1 MRDYSRELNDLS
13 CRIWDYAEL
22 KFDEARSAEAIASF
36 LESEGFLVT
45 RGIAGMETAFSAS
58 WGEGDPV
65 IGFLGEYDALS
76 GLSQEAGTAEK
87 KPRAGTETG
96 HGCGHNLLGSASAG
110 AALMLRDYLK
120 ESGRPGTVVFFGCP
134 GEEGGSGKTYMA
146 REGIFDQ
153 LSTALT
159 WHPGGGNA
167 VLTGSFMANCQV
179 CYRFHGTSS
188 HAAAAPHLGRSAL
201 DAVELMD
208 VGVNYLRE
216 HIEPTDR
223 IHYAILDTGGTSPN
237 VVQNHAEVLYLIR
250 STDSEK
256 VRALYERVNKIA
268 KGAAMMTETE
278 VEILFDKAA
287 SSTLSNS
294 VLEDLL
300 FQCMKK
306 VPLPEYTE
314 EELAFAKAVKDTC
327 RDIDP
332 SGDISIS
339 FLPNREKKH
348 YARLYREKLMADFI
362 VGHPHL
368 DVYVAGSSDVG
379 DVSFVVPTAQFSA
392 ATVTPGT
399 PAHSWQMTAQ
409 GKSSAALKG
418 MLYAAKVLAEAGKQL
433 IDDPSLLKK
442 AREEF
447 LEETGGRKY
456 VCPIPAHIRPHRNIR
471 ELETALRNS

>member
-1 MRDYSRELNDLS
+1 MKDYSRELYDLS

-22 KFDEARSAEAIASF
+22 KFEETRSAEAIASF

-87 KPRAGTETG
+87 KLRAGTETG

-110 AALMLRDYLK
+110 AALLLRDYLK

-146 REGIFDQ
+146 RSGIFDR
-153 LSTALT
+153 LSAALT

-179 CYRFHGTSS
+179 CYRFRGTSS

-208 VGVNYLRE
+208 VGVNYMRE
-216 HIEPTDR
+216 HMEPTDR
-223 IHYAILDTGGTSPN
+223 VHYAILDTGGISPN

-294 VLEDLL
+294 VLEDVL
-300 FQCMKK
+300 FQCMGHRSRRRYQ
-306 VPLPEYTE
+306 PELPSE
-314 EELAFAKAVKDTC
+314 
-327 RDIDP
+327 
-332 SGDISIS
+332 
-339 FLPNREKKH
+339 
-348 YARLYREKLMADFI
+348 
-362 VGHPHL
+362 
-368 DVYVAGSSDVG
+368 
-379 DVSFVVPTAQFSA
+379 
-392 ATVTPGT
+392 PG
-399 PAHSWQMTAQ
+399 
-409 GKSSAALKG
+409 
-418 MLYAAKVLAEAGKQL
+418 
-433 IDDPSLLKK
+433 KK
-442 AREEF
+442 ALF
-447 LEETGGRKY
+447 PAIPGKTDGGFRRGS
-456 VCPIPAHIRPHRNIR
+456 PAPGCLRRRFIRRGRR
-471 ELETALRNS
+471 ELCRAHRAVFRGHIYPRHPRPLLADDCPG